1 MLQDMKCM
9 DCAMF
14 EKRKDP
20 DGNYICYLCSGT
32 FVSPEE
38 MESSFCKYTCE
49 SITDEYASKKFWMS
63 PIDYFHSKLDEVAA
77 ILEFAQNTLKSDKN
91 LRQKF
96 ACVLYSQLVTALEV
110 YLREK
115 FRQGM
120 ESPEAFKSFVKRHL
134 WDKKYY
140 PHEIYGNIKQIVN
153 AEADKINFQSFSE
166 VGRVY
171 EAAFGANIFGFPKS
185 LKREVNRILRY
196 RHSLI
201 HQDEIWEDGRFIKID
216 LPQLQSDIT
225 TTKEFV
231 SKVQESFEKNIGV
244 ASEIKMERVKVEMI
258 KDERTIDNCIKCP
271 LGMRF
276 DSETIVCFEGAYDG
290 IGFGIKVSE
299 WRDPNCGGISFREA
313 MRQRKIIGK
322 KALFG
327 HLCLIPLETEGKK
340 HNSPDEVNDKKPRV
354 E

>member
-1 MLQDMKCM
+1 M

-32 FVSPEE
+32 YVSPEE
-38 MESSFCKYTCE
+38 MENTVCKYTCDP
-49 SITDEYASKKFWMS
+49 ITDEYASKKFWMS
-63 PIDYFHSKLDEVAA
+63 PIDYFISKLDEVAA
-77 ILEFAQNTLKSDKN
+77 IVEFAHNSLKSDNN
-91 LRQKF
+91 LRQKL

-120 ESPEAFKSFVKRHL
+120 ESPEAFESFVKRHL
-134 WDKKYY
+134 WGKKYY
-140 PHEIYGNIKQIVN
+140 PSEIYGNIKQIVN
-153 AEADKINFQSFSE
+153 AEADKMNFQSFSE
-166 VGRVY
+166 VGMAY
-171 EAAFGANIFGFPKS
+171 EAAFNVDIFGFPKS
-185 LKREVNRILRY
+185 LKREINRILRY

-216 LPQLQSDIT
+216 LPQLQSDIIA
-225 TTKEFV
+225 TKKFV

-244 ASEIKMERVKVEMI
+244 ASEIKMERVKLEMV
-258 KDERTIDNCIKCP
+258 KDKGTIDSCSKCP

-276 DSETIVCFEGAYDG
+276 DSKTIVCFEGAYDG
-290 IGFGIKVSE
+290 IGFGVKASE
-299 WRDPNCGGISFREA
+299 WRDPPCGGISFREA
-313 MRQRKIIGK
+313 MRQRKILGE

-327 HLCLIPLETEGKK
+327 QLSLIPLEKEEEKR
-340 HNSPDEVNDKKPRV
+340 NSPDEVNDKKSKG
-354 E
+354 